1 MSSRKRLTG
10 RTVLVAGGGG
20 EIGGA
25 IARHCAIEGASVAVC
40 DVSFEN
46 ASAVSTSI
54 NASGGDSKPFQLD
67 VQSEASCRTACQS
80 VVNSMG
86 RLTDLVNSVAAVTPD
101 GKVDE
106 LDVDAWRKAL
116 DVNFTGVFL
125 MCKHALPHIKAAS
138 GGSIVNIASSFAHI
152 ALPRRSAYCSTK
164 AALIHFTKVLAVDYG
179 AENIR
184 ANTISPG
191 PIDTARSLRRYG
203 TRENANAVRGRG
215 QALGRTGSVDE
226 VATAVLFL
234 LSPDSSFITG
244 ADIRVDG
251 GQTIFKGDSL
261 ETSL

>member
-1 MSSRKRLTG
+1 MSSGEKLAG
-10 RTVLVAGGGG
+10 RMILVAGGGG

-40 DVSFEN
+40 DLSYEN
-46 ASAVSTSI
+46 AAAVSSSI
-54 NASGGDSKPFQLD
+54 NALGGKAAPFQLD
-67 VQSEASCRTACQS
+67 VQSQESCRNVCLSAAS
-80 VVNSMG
+80 SLG
-86 RLTDLVNSVAAVTPD
+86 GLTDLVNTAAAVTPD
-101 GKVDE
+101 GKAED
-106 LDVDAWRKAL
+106 LDLDAWRRAL

-125 MCKHALPHIKAAS
+125 MCKHALPFIRAAS
-138 GGSIVNIASSFAHI
+138 GGAIVNIASSFAHI

-164 AALIHFTKVLAVDYG
+164 AALIHFTRVLAVDYG
-179 AENIR
+179 PENIR

-191 PIDTARSLRRYG
+191 PIDTTRSLRRYG
-203 TRENANAVRGRG
+203 TREKANAIRGRG

-226 VATAVLFL
+226 VAAAAVFL
-234 LSPDSSFITG
+234 LSSDASFITG

>member
-1 MSSRKRLTG
+1 MSSAKKLAERV
-10 RTVLVAGGGG
+10 VLVAGGGG

-25 IARHCAIEGASVAVC
+25 IARHCAREGASVAVC
-40 DVSFEN
+40 DVSYDN
-46 ASAVSTSI
+46 AAAVSVEI
-54 NASGGDSKPFQLD
+54 NALGGKSAPFELD
-67 VQSEASCRTACQS
+67 VQSQESCRSTCES
-80 VVNSMG
+80 VAAYMG
-86 RLTDLVNSVAAVTPD
+86 GLTDLVNTAAAVTPD
-101 GKVDE
+101 GKAED
-106 LDVDAWRKAL
+106 LDLDAWRKAL

-125 MCKHALPHIKAAS
+125 MCKHALPHIRASS

-164 AALIHFTKVLAVDYG
+164 AALIHFTRVLAVDYG
-179 AENIR
+179 PDNIR
-184 ANTISPG
+184 ANTVSPG

-203 TRENANAVRGRG
+203 TREKANAVRGRG

-234 LSPDSSFITG
+234 LSTDSSFITG